1 MPFRRSIPRA
11 SLVLLAGDI
20 FLAAIILY
28 SVSLAGNG
36 FLNPL
41 DVRDGLSISF
51 WLIVLAFNA
60 YLFELYVPEVNYDA
74 KHIFRR
80 VTKSLFVSFVV
91 FATIS
96 FLLPQFI
103 FGRLTLFSALLF
115 FGVGQ
120 FGWHVLF
127 ARFTYAPEFSQRILV
142 VGTGRLA
149 RKIGNL
155 INSRN
160 HKYYFVGFVECGS
173 EGRVISDEEIVGS
186 SAMICSIAEQKNANK
201 IVVAVSDRRG
211 RIPVKE
217 LLECKMSGIDVMD
230 AATFFEMMNGKLMID
245 HLVPS
250 ALIYSD
256 GFRVNHTRKFF
267 KRIVD
272 ICCALGLLVIV
283 LPLLPLIALLVK
295 LDSSGPVLFGQK
307 RVGEGARQFIVLKF
321 RTMRTD
327 AEKLSGAVWAKKDD
341 PRCTRVGRFLRKSRL
356 DELPQLWNVLRG
368 EMSFV
373 GPRPERP
380 EFVNELANAIPYYAK
395 RHTVKPGITG
405 WAQVSYAYGASVED
419 AYEKLSYD
427 LYYIKHISV
436 LFDMMIVLQTIRVVL
451 FGRGSR

>member
-1 MPFRRSIPRA
+1 M
-11 SLVLLAGDI
+11 VLLAGDI
-20 FLAAIILY
+20 LLAAIALY
-28 SVSLAGNG
+28 AVTSAESD
-36 FLNPL
+36 FLNSF
-41 DVRDGLSISF
+41 DVWDGLSISL
-51 WLIVLAFNA
+51 WLVILAFNA
-60 YLFELYVPEVNYDA
+60 YLFELYVPEVNYQA

-80 VTKSLFVSFVV
+80 VVKALSVSFVV

-96 FLLPQFI
+96 FLVPDFI
-103 FGRLTLFSALLF
+103 FGRTTLFSALLF
-115 FGVGQ
+115 FGVCQ
-120 FGWHVLF
+120 FGWHILVS
-127 ARFTYAPEFSQRILV
+127 RFTYAPEFSQRILV

-155 INSRN
+155 IISRN
-160 HKYYFVGFVECGS
+160 HKYHLVGFVECGS

-186 SAMICSIAEQKNANK
+186 SAMICGIAEQKNANK

-211 RIPVKE
+211 KIPVKE
-217 LLECKMSGIDVMD
+217 LLECKLSGIDVMD
-230 AATFFEMMNGKLMID
+230 AAAFFEVMNGKLMID

-256 GFRVNHTRKFF
+256 GFRVNQTRKFF

-272 ICCALGLLVIV
+272 VCCALGLFMVV

-295 LDSSGPVLFGQK
+295 LDSAGPVLFRQS
-307 RVGEGARQFIVLKF
+307 RVGEGGRQFTVLKF

-380 EFVNELANAIPYYAK
+380 EFVKELADEIPYYAK
-395 RHTVKPGITG
+395 RHSIKPGITG
-405 WAQVSYAYGASVED
+405 WAQVSYAYGASIED
-419 AYEKLSYD
+419 TYEKLSYD

-436 LFDMMIVLQTIRVVL
+436 VFDMMIVLETIRVVL